1 MTMGRPL
8 MISHRFSTS
17 PPSPVDDV
25 QLQATGALTT
35 PAQIFPAIG
44 FFLEAIKLSK
54 TLGTILTTIHDQNM
68 SKTDTNND
76 PGGKG
81 KAKYMQTPAEIDA
94 VLELDKHLAK
104 FLDELPVELRWGQD
118 GEKLRRSMGVFV
130 GNLQMQANVLHA
142 R

>member
-17 PPSPVDDV
+17 PPSPVDDI

-35 PAQIFPAIG
+35 PAQNFPVTG
-44 FFLEAIKLSK
+44 FLLEAIKLSK
-54 TLGTILTTIHDQNM
+54 TLGTILTTIHDQNI
-68 SKTDTNND
+68 SKTDANID
-76 PGGKG
+76 PAGKG
-81 KAKYMQTPAEIDA
+81 KARYMQTPAEIDA
-94 VLELDKHLAK
+94 VLELDKYLAK
-104 FLDELPVELRWGQD
+104 FLDELPVELRSSQD
-118 GEKLRRSMGVFV
+118 GENLRRSMGVSV